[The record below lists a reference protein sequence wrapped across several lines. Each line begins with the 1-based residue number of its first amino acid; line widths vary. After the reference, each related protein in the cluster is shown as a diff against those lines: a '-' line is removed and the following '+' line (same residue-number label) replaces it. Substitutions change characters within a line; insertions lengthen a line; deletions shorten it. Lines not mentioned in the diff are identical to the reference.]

1 MRLTINRTF
10 FSSSMR
16 DVDDNTMGQDLP
28 VEGDDILYIFQS
40 GQIIR
45 VQCEE
50 IELVAS

>member
-1 MRLTINRTF
+1 MRLTIKRTF
-10 FSSSMR
+10 FSSLMR
-16 DVDDNTMGQDLP
+16 EVNDNTMGQDLP
-28 VEGDDILYIFQS
+28 VEGDNILYIFQS